1 MKYDFG
7 VTDDFEKEFKSL
19 FKKYP
24 SLKED
29 LKSLQKDIIENP
41 NLGTDLGSGFK
52 KIRMDIKSK
61 NKGKA
66 GGGRVI
72 TYEAI
77 ININSALIT
86 FVSIYNKGQ
95 HDTIDIAILKK
106 NLGI

>member
-1 MKYDFG
+1 MKYDFT
-7 VTDDFEKEFKSL
+7 VTSDFEKEFKAL

-24 SLKED
+24 SLKDD
-29 LKSLQKDIIENP
+29 LKKLQKEITENP
-41 NLGTDLGSGFK
+41 STGIDLGSGFK

-61 NKGKA
+61 NKGKS

-77 ININSALIT
+77 ININSTLVT

-95 HDTIDIAILKK
+95 HDSIDITILKK
-106 NLGI
+106 NLEL